1 VEKKLSEMDY
11 KDRGMVKRIDDDIK
25 SRVASLG
32 IRENKEIRMMTKQ
45 PIKGPVTVDI
55 GGVTT
60 SLGLGLADKI
70 SVVEINSWKKV
81 FLLGQPNVGK
91 SVVFNHLAG
100 AGTTVSNY
108 PGTTVDFDKG
118 HMMLNG
124 ERVEVIDVPGT
135 FSLEPRDR
143 AEEVAVKML
152 EDAKEAIVVCVI
164 DCCKVER
171 GLHLALQAI
180 EKGYSV
186 VVDLNMADVAREA
199 NINVGAER
207 LEEILGVPVVVTA
220 AKKGEGLKELV
231 SRMREAKP
239 VGIQDVRKRLGNNQ
253 WN

>member
-1 VEKKLSEMDY
+1 MEKKLSEMDY
-11 KDRGMVKRIDDDIK
+11 KDRGVVKRIDDDIK

-108 PGTTVDFDKG
+108 PGTTVDF
-118 HMMLNG
+118 
-124 ERVEVIDVPGT
+124 
-135 FSLEPRDR
+135 
-143 AEEVAVKML
+143 
-152 EDAKEAIVVCVI
+152 
-164 DCCKVER
+164 
-171 GLHLALQAI
+171 
-180 EKGYSV
+180 
-186 VVDLNMADVAREA
+186 
-199 NINVGAER
+199 
-207 LEEILGVPVVVTA
+207 
-220 AKKGEGLKELV
+220 
-231 SRMREAKP
+231 
-239 VGIQDVRKRLGNNQ
+239 
-253 WN
+253 